1 MDLVKQIQGISYSL
15 VFGFTFTFIYS
26 LINRLFY
33 KYHKRIFR
41 LILQIVIGIIF
52 GYLYYLGLLVINNG
66 VVRIYFIIS
75 MVIGYVLYL
84 NYYSYYMFFLIE
96 IIVSMLK
103 YLLRPIIFIFRK
115 ISGIIKRMKRVGKWL
130 KEKFIKPSKDLPT
143 WL

>member
-66 VVRIYFIIS
+66 VVRIYLDMFSILII
-75 MVIGYVLYL
+75 IAIIC
-84 NYYSYYMFFLIE
+84 FF
-96 IIVSMLK
+96 
-103 YLLRPIIFIFRK
+103 
-115 ISGIIKRMKRVGKWL
+115 
-130 KEKFIKPSKDLPT
+130 
-143 WL
+143 

>member
-41 LILQIVIGIIF
+41 LNLQIVIGIIF

-115 ISGIIKRMKRVGKWL
+115 ISGIIKRMKRVVKWL

-143 WL
+143 